1 MIESEI
7 LINNINSQ
15 MPFHTPKTTKIKLN
29 YSNRMPKNIRD
40 LSDKVY
46 SKFLDNHLGEIEDK
60 KLSWRFKKWFANQS
74 KYHNSDIVSKDSFFT
89 KLKNYIEADM
99 SSNLLACG
107 FLINRYSVLPPVVPC
122 DEGSELTCG
131 STEIH
136 SAGNNN
142 YFFAGPV
149 SGSTTDL
156 CYDQIAVNCASGTGN
171 WVMGA
176 YEDDSG
182 APVAKIEQT
191 SQVTTMNTSFDY
203 TDIPE
208 FTSEEA
214 KFWLATVQ
222 SNSLGRFYY
231 DTDPADGYYK
241 ASAYSSTMPDP
252 APAPIVATDEINMKV
267 THS

>member
-7 LINNINSQ
+7 LIKNINNE
-15 MPFHTPKTTKIKLN
+15 MPFHTPKSTKIKLN
-29 YSNRMPKNIRD
+29 YSNRMPKNVSD
-40 LSDKVY
+40 LTDKVY

-60 KLSWRFKKWFANQS
+60 KLSWRFKKWFANQL

-107 FLINRYSVLPPVVPC
+107 FLINSYSYSVPC

-131 STEIH
+131 NNEQN

-149 SGSTTDL
+149 AGSTTDL

-191 SQVTTMNTSFDY
+191 SQVTTMNTSFNY
-203 TDIPE
+203 TNIPE